1 MIKKIYIKH
10 KEIINYL
17 IFGVL
22 TTIVSLSTY
31 YLLVLTFLNP
41 NNSLELQIAN
51 IISWI
56 AAVTF
61 AYITNRKY
69 VFNSKN
75 KNIIKEIIKFYSSRL
90 TTLFLDMII
99 MFIFVTLLSFND
111 KIIKI
116 FVQIIVT
123 ISNYILSKLLVF
135 KKRSLYLTYISE
147 QTKLFLLSLNKLF
160 PNQISKI

>member
-31 YLLVLTFLNP
+31 YLLVLTILNP

-135 KKRSLYLTYISE
+135 KKRSL
-147 QTKLFLLSLNKLF
+147 
-160 PNQISKI
+160 

>member
-31 YLLVLTFLNP
+31 YLLVLTILNP

-135 KKRSLYLTYISE
+135 KKEVYR
-147 QTKLFLLSLNKLF
+147 N
-160 PNQISKI
+160 